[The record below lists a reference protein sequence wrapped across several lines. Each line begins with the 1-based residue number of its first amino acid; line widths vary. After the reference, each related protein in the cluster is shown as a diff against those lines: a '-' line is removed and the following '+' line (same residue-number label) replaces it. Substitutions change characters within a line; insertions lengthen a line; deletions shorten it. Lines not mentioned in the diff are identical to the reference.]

1 MSSDEALAYIIKNR
15 REEFEIQMLNGYRPK
30 RCPHCKESTIW
41 QYGKTKSG
49 LQRYRCGSCQKTFT
63 PLTGTPFEGHR
74 DLLVDWLTYSVNVGC
89 CGLMDDA
96 ECLKLYKQ
104 SPAWWTL
111 LLRVVGAYRM
121 NTIFLEQLAFRK
133 IEYSWETQST
143 SSAGKEGRERHHA
156 HIELGIGRTAR
167 GTSLVLHFDGAEA
180 PKPESI
186 LAAFKDNIKEKT
198 VFLCREED
206 VSLYRMLI
214 KALNLDGRIYRE
226 SNPSHKAGINTFDVI
241 LQDMQGILFE
251 FLDCHRKWF
260 FQNVQGVLDMFS
272 FFVLHSNTEK
282 LSQFKILR
290 DIVLD
295 LDDIEIG
302 SRS

>member
-1 MSSDEALAYIIKNR
+1 MSSDEALAYLIKNR
-15 REEFEIQMLNGYRPK
+15 REEFEIQILNGYRPK
-30 RCPHCKESTIW
+30 RCPYCKTPALW

-49 LQRYRCGSCQKTFT
+49 LQRYRCGSCHRTFT
-63 PLTGTPFEGHR
+63 PLTGTPFESHR

-89 CGLMDDA
+89 CGLMNDA

-111 LLRVVGAYRM
+111 LLRAVGAYRM
-121 NTIFLEQLAFRK
+121 NTVFLEQLAFRK
-133 IEYSWETQST
+133 IEYSWQTQST
-143 SSAGKEGRERHHA
+143 SSDGKDGREWHHA
-156 HIELGIGRTAR
+156 HIEMGIGRTA
-167 GTSLVLHFDGAEA
+167 GGVGLVLHYDGAEV

-198 VFLCREED
+198 VLLCREED

-226 SNPSHKAGINTFDVI
+226 SNPSHKADINTCDVI

>member
-1 MSSDEALAYIIKNR
+1 MSSDEALAYIIKNK

-30 RCPHCKESTIW
+30 RCPYCKEPTIW

-63 PLTGTPFEGHR
+63 PLTGTPFDSHR

-96 ECLKLYKQ
+96 ECLKLYQQ

-111 LLRVVGAYRM
+111 LLRAVRAYRM
-121 NTIFLEQLAFRK
+121 NTVFLEQLAFRK

-143 SSAGKEGRERHHA
+143 SSMGKESRERHHA

-206 VSLYRMLI
+206 IGLYRMLI
-214 KALNLDGRIYRE
+214 KDLNLDGRIYRE
-226 SNPSHKAGINTFDVI
+226 SNSSQNTNNNTYEGI

-251 FLDCHRKWF
+251 FLDCHQKWF
-260 FQNVQGVLDMFS
+260 FQNVQGFLDMFS